1 MLPNVRFI
9 IIALCIACAPSIA
22 SASYEDF
29 RLLYDWGGLGPYTS
43 GPRVLGESDT
53 PIPAGSKVEGYIVQ
67 LGGET
72 FLAKPGED
80 LHRIT
85 LPADVDISL
94 IKGKYIAGEVSSSD
108 GGVATL
114 AVAVPAPAPT
124 GESTTSDK
132 TSTESQ
138 DPSTIDLGDPGVTPE
153 NRFLSFFDHA
163 GERIQRAFIFN
174 GVKLAQ
180 YEVSIARERLAETKQ
195 LLAQNKTEAAAR
207 AADGYQASVEQLSGE
222 VAKLD
227 PKKQQEIEG
236 LNKEIASHAALL
248 NGDFVTGTPQE
259 FRDHLAPVAQATGQA
274 LAVLADKKG
283 APALTPEMVDR
294 IQAAASLGT
303 LPKGV
308 AVALFASKN
317 RAEALQGVETQVH
330 NGFLAAPDADYL
342 RFDAV
347 RSNYKDSFEKAHE
360 VSKLEYIK
368 KADTE
373 RKQLEQDPALKKQ
386 MEDFGKNFK
395 EGQEPPENLRRLW
408 ATSVNGEA
416 AQMTFR
422 PDKLSS
428 DQLKNP
434 ELKILYDNVRQHL
447 SPTQSEIEGVAKQ
460 QSNSPRFLPQ
470 FEHVFRLAGSGTRE
484 DASQDQKGSFG
495 GCTSAE
501 ECVNK
506 AKEFQQKYAT
516 PEERRAA
523 FGQEFQQL
531 DRPRPPQGDQT
542 PSAGSNTDPSGER
555 REFPQ
560 GDQNRARESQPRPQ
574 GSQNQQQQQN
584 QQHPANQP
592 GFWNGS
598 YPNPKDMTP
607 RSNDQQRLNDQHN
620 MTSQENHSSEGGNY
634 SGSYQPNNSPS
645 EENHPPEGGSSGGDS
660 GGGGSGEQ
668 APPSQ

>member
-1 MLPNVRFI
+1 MSYARFI
-9 IIALCIACAPSIA
+9 IIALCIACAPSVV

-29 RLLYDWGGLGPYTS
+29 RLLYDWSDLGPYTS
-43 GPRVLGESDT
+43 GPRVLGESDAS
-53 PIPAGSKVEGYIVQ
+53 IPAGTKVEGYIVQ

-85 LPADVDISL
+85 LPADVDLSL
-94 IKGKYIAGEVSSSD
+94 VKGKYIAGEVASSD

-114 AVAVPAPAPT
+114 GVAVPAPAPT
-124 GESTTSDK
+124 GESATADK
-132 TSTESQ
+132 PSSESQ
-138 DPSTIDLGDPGVTPE
+138 DPSTIDLGDPGVTPD
-153 NRFLSFFDHA
+153 NRFLSFFDHT
-163 GERIQRAFIFN
+163 GERLRRAFIFN
-174 GVKLAQ
+174 GLKLAQ
-180 YEVSIARERLAETKQ
+180 YDARIAQERLAETKQ
-195 LLAQNKTEAAAR
+195 LLAENKTEAAAR
-207 AADGYQASVEQLSGE
+207 AADGYQASIERFSDGL
-222 VAKLD
+222 AKLD
-227 PKKQQEIEG
+227 ASKQQEIEV
-236 LNKEIASHAALL
+236 LNKEIASQAALL

-259 FRDHLAPVAQATGQA
+259 FRDHLAPVTQATGQA

-283 APALTPEMVDR
+283 APALTPDMVDR

-308 AVALFASKN
+308 AVALFSSKN
-317 RAEALQGVETQVH
+317 RAEALQGVETQVQ
-330 NGFLAAPDADYL
+330 NGFLAGPDADYL

-347 RSNYKDSFEKAHE
+347 RSNYRDSFEKAHE
-360 VSKLEYIK
+360 VSKLEFIK

-373 RKQLEQDPALKKQ
+373 RKQLEQDPAMKKQ
-386 MEDFGKNFK
+386 IEDFGKNFK

-422 PDKLSS
+422 PDKLSP

-434 ELKILYDNVRQHL
+434 ELKILYENVRQHL
-447 SPTQSEIEGVAKQ
+447 SPTQGEVEGVAKQ
-460 QSNSPRFLPQ
+460 QSDSPRFLPQ
-470 FEHVFRLAGSGTRE
+470 FEHVLRLAGSGTRE
-484 DASQDQKGSFG
+484 DASKDQRGSFG
-495 GCTSAE
+495 GCTSTE

-523 FGQEFQQL
+523 FGQEFQQ
-531 DRPRPPQGDQT
+531 PGA
-542 PSAGSNTDPSGER
+542 SSNTSPSGER

-574 GSQNQQQQQN
+574 GSQNQQQQN

-592 GFWNGS
+592 GFWNAS
-598 YPNPKDMTP
+598 YPNPKDMSP
-607 RSNDQQRLNDQHN
+607 RPNDQQN
-620 MTSQENHSSEGGNY
+620 MSSQ
-634 SGSYQPNNSPS
+634 
-645 EENHPPEGGSSGGDS
+645 ENHPPEGGNYNQSNNPPPPPSQEYHPPEGGGSNGD
-660 GGGGSGEQ
+660 GGGGGEQ
-668 APPSQ
+668 APPPPQ